1 MTEYDCDGMGWKVL
15 KMIWQG
21 GVMLTIKEYIK
32 AESLDQAYELNQKKS
47 NRILGGM
54 MWMRLGKGNVN
65 KAIDI
70 SGLGLDQIEETE
82 EEFSIGAMV
91 TLRQLENHPGLEAYT
106 QGAIRESVRHI
117 VGVQFRNLATVGGSI
132 YGRFGFSDVL
142 TAFLAMDTYV
152 ELYKGGRISLE
163 EFSKRKSDRDILV
176 KIIVKKEP
184 LHMVYLSQRNT
195 KTDFPVLTCAVSQR
209 ETGWEAVIGARPQRA
224 VIVRDDENIMGE
236 KFSPENALKFAGFV
250 SEKISTNSNMRGS
263 AEYRKIV
270 AQVLVKRA
278 CMQIG
283 GTDEN

>member
-1 MTEYDCDGMGWKVL
+1 
-15 KMIWQG
+15 
-21 GVMLTIKEYIK
+21 MLTIKEYIK

-106 QGAIRESVRHI
+106 QGAIQESVRHI

-163 EFSKRKSDRDILV
+163 EFSKRKPDRDILV

-184 LHMVYLSQRNT
+184 LHIVYLSQRNT
-195 KTDFPVLTCAVSQR
+195 KTDFPVLTCTVSQR
-209 ETGWEAVIGARPQRA
+209 ETSWEAVIGARPQRA

-236 KFSPENALKFAGFV
+236 KFSPENALKFARFV
-250 SEKISTNSNMRGS
+250 SEKISTSSNMRGS